1 MPSGGHEARG
11 QGLTR
16 KVCVRAMVAAL
27 YVVLGAVAVVGAP
40 AVAAAAAAD
49 VELGRRLAERY
60 HCGACHVMPDVP
72 AARGRMA
79 VSLAGFGR
87 RSYIAG
93 RLPNE
98 PRLLERWLVDPAALV
113 PGTAMPA
120 MGVSPADARAM
131 AAYLRSLQ

>member
-11 QGLTR
+11 TGLTHGA
-16 KVCVRAMVAAL
+16 CARATAAAL
-27 YVVLGAVAVVGAP
+27 LAVLAVLSGP
-40 AVAAAAAAD
+40 AGAAD
-49 VELGRRLAERY
+49 VERGRRLAERY
-60 HCGACHVMPDVP
+60 HCGTCHEIPGVP

-98 PRLLERWLVDPAALV
+98 PQLLERWLIDPAALV